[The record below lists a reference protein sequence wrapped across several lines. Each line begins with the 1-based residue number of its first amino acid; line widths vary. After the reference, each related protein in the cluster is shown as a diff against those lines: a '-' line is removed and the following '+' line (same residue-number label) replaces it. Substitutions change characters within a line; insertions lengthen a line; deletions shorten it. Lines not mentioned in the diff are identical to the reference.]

1 MDGQSTRSYYTAQE
15 TIFNFL
21 VVVQLFDILNK
32 PQWERKKI
40 IKIKI
45 KVIGVFFG
53 EAAVSIWQSI
63 LIQLLGVEVE
73 KVGTW
78 VSVKGAGKLQP

>member
-1 MDGQSTRSYYTAQE
+1 MG
-15 TIFNFL
+15 
-21 VVVQLFDILNK
+21 K
-32 PQWERKKI
+32 KKI